1 MKTSPAF
8 FIARQLYITAKC
20 THEIPFSSS
29 AFIYMYLSLYFWVA
43 AQMKKK
49 KQKDDDDPRDYF
61 KDNREDIYLIYIG
74 V

>member
-20 THEIPFSSS
+20 THEIPFFQLSVH
-29 AFIYMYLSLYFWVA
+29 MYVSLSLSIFGSLL
-43 AQMKKK
+43 KLRK

-61 KDNREDIYLIYIG
+61 KDNREDIYI
-74 V
+74 